1 MVIIKIEEIMRI
13 KRNLMI
19 ETKQCQETYLIEDL
33 EALVEAIAVTI
44 AFPEADTIA
53 LVESIILLEAGVEA
67 GIEIII

>member
-1 MVIIKIEEIMRI
+1 MKI

-19 ETKQCQETYLIEDL
+19 ETKQCLETYLIEDL